1 MRLLV
6 LSLLLL
12 SLPLNAALP
21 LTEAQRD
28 YLRSNPEVNVCV
40 DPDWQ
45 PFEIIDARGEHQGI
59 AADLLRLV
67 AERAGLRLRILPTVD
82 WEASLAASQA
92 GRCQL
97 LSFLNQTAERD
108 AWLLFTEPLFNDV
121 NVLIS
126 REEYPPVR
134 DLAALVGARVALPS
148 GTSIEERLR
157 RQYPGLQIVHT
168 QNEAQALS
176 LVNQREAELTM
187 RSLTVAAYTI
197 KQEGWFNLKIAG
209 QVEGFDNLFRIG
221 VLHSE
226 PLLRDLLNLAIAS
239 LTPAEVNAIVNRH
252 VPIRIESP
260 TNYRLAVQVA
270 LVFALVL
277 LSNLFW
283 IRRLRRLNRRLQHKS
298 STDVLTGLANRSELN
313 RRSQICFEQAQ
324 RHARPLAL
332 IMLDLDHF
340 KQVNDQLGHLVGD
353 RVLRELAALLQ
364 GCVRLG
370 DCLGR
375 WGGEEFLLVCPETSG
390 PQAQQLAERIVAQ
403 VRHHGFSSGRQHCL
417 SAGVAECVAGESL
430 DSLLQRADEALYQA
444 KSSGRDRVCY
454 LSAGAA
460 SPMAQQPG

>member
-12 SLPLNAALP
+12 SLPLSAALP

-28 YLRSNPEVNVCV
+28 YLRSNPEVSLCV

-67 AERAGLRLRILPTVD
+67 AERAGLRLRILPTAD
-82 WEASLAASQA
+82 WEASLAASRA

-221 VLHSE
+221 VLRSE

-260 TNYRLAVQVA
+260 TNYRLAAQVA

-313 RRSQICFEQAQ
+313 RRSQICFEHGA
-324 RHARPLAL
+324 
-332 IMLDLDHF
+332 
-340 KQVNDQLGHLVGD
+340 
-353 RVLRELAALLQ
+353 
-364 GCVRLG
+364 
-370 DCLGR
+370 DC
-375 WGGEEFLLVCPETSG
+375 PAT
-390 PQAQQLAERIVAQ
+390 
-403 VRHHGFSSGRQHCL
+403 
-417 SAGVAECVAGESL
+417 VAGPVRERHG
-430 DSLLQRADEALYQA
+430 D
-444 KSSGRDRVCY
+444 
-454 LSAGAA
+454 
-460 SPMAQQPG
+460 

>member
-1 MRLLV
+1 M
-6 LSLLLL
+6 
-12 SLPLNAALP
+12 
-21 LTEAQRD
+21 
-28 YLRSNPEVNVCV
+28 
-40 DPDWQ
+40 
-45 PFEIIDARGEHQGI
+45 
-59 AADLLRLV
+59 
-67 AERAGLRLRILPTVD
+67 
-82 WEASLAASQA
+82 
-92 GRCQL
+92 

-260 TNYRLAVQVA
+260 TNYRLAAQVA

-283 IRRLRRLNRRLQHKS
+283 IRRLRRLNRCLQHKS

-313 RRSQICFEQAQ
+313 RRSQICFEHGA
-324 RHARPLAL
+324 
-332 IMLDLDHF
+332 
-340 KQVNDQLGHLVGD
+340 
-353 RVLRELAALLQ
+353 
-364 GCVRLG
+364 
-370 DCLGR
+370 DC
-375 WGGEEFLLVCPETSG
+375 PAT
-390 PQAQQLAERIVAQ
+390 
-403 VRHHGFSSGRQHCL
+403 
-417 SAGVAECVAGESL
+417 VAGPVRERHG
-430 DSLLQRADEALYQA
+430 D
-444 KSSGRDRVCY
+444 
-454 LSAGAA
+454 
-460 SPMAQQPG
+460 